1 MKDDEFIPFD
11 LGKSENPVT
20 LDRRE
25 FLKILGGG
33 IIISFSVGDLFALQ
47 ERRRGRE
54 YPEDLNAYLRIGED
68 GRVSCFTGKI
78 EMGQGIITSLAQ
90 MMAEELDVPLKI
102 VDMVMG
108 DTALCPWDAGT
119 FGSRST
125 KYFGPP
131 LRQAAAEARAVLIQ
145 LASEHLRTRPEGL
158 ATKDGTVFEK
168 KNPGNKISYAQLTK
182 GKKIERHLEKKPPIK
197 HYSTH
202 TVSGKPADRSDSRQK
217 VTGEAK
223 FTGDIRLPGMLCAR
237 ILRPPAH
244 GAKLMS
250 VDTSAAEKVKGVQ
263 IIRDDD
269 MIAVLHKHRD
279 VADQA
284 LSLIKARYEE
294 PEIRVDN
301 ANIFTHLKESEPDG
315 SVVTE
320 AGNLS
325 QGKNLSTQAF
335 EAEYFNHYV
344 AHAPTENHT
353 AVVTIEGDK
362 ATVWASTQ
370 APFRAQGEVA
380 RVLDFPSQ
388 NVRVITPFVG
398 CGFGGK
404 NQGQQIVEAARLAKL
419 SGKPVQ
425 VAWSRKEEFFY
436 DTFRPAAVIHIR
448 SGLNSS
454 NQVVFWEYYNYF
466 AGSRSSE
473 PFYNIPHH
481 RVLSYGGWG
490 GRGSAGSVHPFG
502 VGAWRGPGSNTNVF
516 AIESQIDIMAEAAG
530 MDPLEFRLHNLTD
543 ERMKRV
549 LRAAA
554 EKFGR
559 SFSKAPSGKGYGV
572 ACTDYLGTYLATM
585 AEVDVDKKT
594 GKVQVKRVVCAQDTG
609 EVINPEGVR
618 MQIEGC
624 IVMGLGYCLT
634 EEIRFRGG
642 RILDENF
649 DTYEIPRFSWLPKI
663 ETVLVDNPEMPPQ
676 GCGEPAITSMG
687 GVIANA
693 VYDAIGARLFMLP
706 MTTTRIKEAMAK
718 QRSVSSAASWRIP
731 VSLL

>member
-1 MKDDEFIPFD
+1 MRDDKYN
-11 LGKSENPVT
+11 LYYSEKGVEPLTFN
-20 LDRRE
+20 RRE
-25 FLKILGGG
+25 FLKLMGGG
-33 IIISFSVGDLFALQ
+33 IIVLFSVGEPFALQ
-47 ERRRGRE
+47 ERRRGSG
-54 YPEDLNAYLRIGED
+54 YPEDFNAYLRIGED

-90 MMAEELDVPLKI
+90 MLAEELDVPLNA

-131 LRQAAAEARAVLIQ
+131 LRQAAAEARAVLIE
-145 LASEHLRTRPEGL
+145 LAAGHLRIPAEKL
-158 ATKDGTVFEK
+158 NTKDGIIFAQKDPK
-168 KNPGNKISYAQLTK
+168 KKVSYAQLTK
-182 GKKIERHLEKKPPIK
+182 GRKIERHLEKKPPIK
-197 HYSTH
+197 HYSKH
-202 TVSGKPADRSDSRQK
+202 TISGKPTDRTDNRLK

-244 GAKLMS
+244 GAKLKS
-250 VDTSAAEKVKGVQ
+250 VDTSAAQKIKGVE
-263 IIRDDD
+263 IIQDED

-279 VADQA
+279 VADKA
-284 LSLIKARYEE
+284 VGLIKAQFET
-294 PEIRVDN
+294 PEFKVDN
-301 ANIFTHLKESEPDG
+301 NTIFKHLKDSAPEGEIVTKAGDLEEGESRA
-315 SVVTE
+315 SKT
-320 AGNLS
+320 
-325 QGKNLSTQAF
+325 F
-335 EAEYFNHYV
+335 EAEYLNHYV

-353 AVVTIEGDK
+353 ALVKVDGDK

-370 APFRAQGEVA
+370 APFRAQAEIA
-380 RVLDFPSQ
+380 RVLGFSLE

-436 DTFRPAAVIHIR
+436 DTFRPAAVIQIR
-448 SGLNSS
+448 SGLSSS
-454 NQVVFWEYYNYF
+454 NQIVFWEYHNYF
-466 AGSRSSE
+466 AGSRSSQ

-490 GRGSAGSVHPFG
+490 GRGRVGSAHPFG

-516 AIESQIDIMAEAAG
+516 AIESHIDIMAEAAG
-530 MDPLEFRLHNLTD
+530 MNPLEFRMKNLTD
-543 ERMKRV
+543 KRMQRV
-549 LRAAA
+549 LMAAA
-554 EKFGR
+554 EKFGK
-559 SFSKAPSGKGYGV
+559 SFSKAPSGQGLGI

-585 AEVDVDKKT
+585 AEVKVDERK
-594 GKVQVKRVVCAQDTG
+594 GKIRVERVVCAQDTG

-618 MQIEGC
+618 MQIESC
-624 IVMGLGYCLT
+624 ITMGLGYVLT
-634 EEIRFRGG
+634 EEIRFKGG
-642 RILDENF
+642 MILDENF
-649 DTYEIPRFSWLPKI
+649 DTYAIPRFSWQPKI

-693 VYDAIGARLFMLP
+693 VYDAIGVRLFVLP
-706 MTTTRIKEAMAK
+706 MTPARIKEAIK
-718 QRSVSSAASWRIP
+718 KEKNASGITNLGIP
-731 VSLL
+731 ISIP